1 MDLNRFSSEP
11 EFQKALIEMFNSLD
25 ERVLSNE
32 RYQTLLER
40 LVEPERIISFDVE
53 WLDDNNQKHINK
65 GYRVQFNNV
74 NGVYKGGLRFH
85 PSVNLSI
92 LKFLAF
98 EQVFKNFLTTLPM
111 GGAKGGS
118 DFDPKGK
125 SDNEVKNF
133 CYAFMEKLYP
143 YIGEDLDVPAG
154 DIGVGGREV
163 KFLYEAYKHFSNK
176 SDCSLTG
183 KPIPMGGCLCRPE
196 ATGFGVTYFALEA
209 LKQYKNT
216 SLKGKTVII
225 SGSGNVALY
234 CLKKVVELGGTV
246 VAMNDSNNTIYVPT
260 GINFDILREL
270 KEDKRGRI
278 KEYKDLVKDE
288 VTVLNTKD
296 IWGIKCDVA
305 FPCATQFELDEN
317 DAKKLIEAGCEG
329 VFEGANMPCTLEA
342 ANLFIKNKV
351 IYSPGKAS
359 NAGGVSVSGIEIEQ
373 SKLNKKY
380 TFEEVDARLKEIM
393 ATIFNNIYKTAK
405 DLGDEYNLV
414 KGANNYA
421 FIGVC
426 EKMLNRPVHSLNLHA
441 EPFEQIKFGTK
452 RIEMRLNDEKRS
464 VIRMGDIIEFT
475 NRDTD
480 EILKCEVVGLVKF
493 KDFKELYGYY
503 PKELLGYKP
512 NETASYLD
520 MEKYYSNESISKN
533 GVLAIH
539 IRLA

>member
-1 MDLNRFSSEP
+1 
-11 EFQKALIEMFNSLD
+11 MFLSLD
-25 ERVLSNE
+25 KSVLENE
-32 RYQTLLER
+32 RYQSILDR
-40 LVEPERIISFDVE
+40 LIKPEKIIQFDVE
-53 WLDDNNQKHINK
+53 WTDDKGEKKFNK
-65 GYRVQFNNV
+65 GYRIQFNNV

-98 EQVFKNFLTTLPM
+98 EQIFKNYLTTLPM

-125 SDNEVKNF
+125 SDNEVRNF
-133 CYAFMEKLYP
+133 CYAFMKHLYP

-163 KFLYEAYKHFSNK
+163 KYLYEAYQHYSHK

-183 KPIPMGGCLCRPE
+183 KPIPMGGCLCRTE
-196 ATGFGVTYFALEA
+196 ATGFGVVYFALEA
-209 LKQYKNT
+209 LKQYRND
-216 SLKGKTVII
+216 SLKGKNVII

-234 CLKKVVELGGTV
+234 ALKKATELGAKV
-246 VAMNDSNNTIYVPT
+246 IAMNDSSNTIYVPN

-278 KEYKDLVKDE
+278 KEYKDLISE
-288 VTVLNTKD
+288 EIEILPTKD
-296 IWGIKCDVA
+296 IWKIKCDVA

-317 DAKKLIEAGCEG
+317 DAKILISNGCVG

-373 SKLNKKY
+373 SKLGKKY
-380 TFEEVDARLKEIM
+380 TFEEVDARLKSIM

-405 DLGDEYNLV
+405 DLNDEYNLV
-414 KGANNYA
+414 KGANNFA
-421 FIGVC
+421 FIGIC
-426 EKMLNRPVHSLNLHA
+426 EKMLNRPVHELNLHD

-452 RIEMRLNDEKRS
+452 RIEMRLNDERRKN
-464 VIRMGDIIEFT
+464 IHMGDIIKFKNRTT
-475 NRDTD
+475 N
-480 EILKCEVVGLVKF
+480 EEMECEVVGIVKF
-493 KDFKELYGYY
+493 KDFKELYTYY
-503 PKELLGYKP
+503 PHELLGYKP
-512 NETASYLD
+512 NEIASPDD
-520 MEKYYSNESISKN
+520 MSKYYTEEQIKQN
-533 GVLAIH
+533 GVLAII
-539 IRLA
+539 IRKIPNKKAA